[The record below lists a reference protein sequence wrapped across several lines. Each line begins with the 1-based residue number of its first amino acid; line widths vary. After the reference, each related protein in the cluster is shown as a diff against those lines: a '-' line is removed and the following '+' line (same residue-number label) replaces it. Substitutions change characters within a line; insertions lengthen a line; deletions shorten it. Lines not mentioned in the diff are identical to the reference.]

1 MPKSPPSKAALIF
14 RRTGPGC
21 LEITFSK
28 KTDTCGLEGSLKLSP
43 VALEMNM
50 KDGVADGARV
60 FSMHKQPPSL
70 KQLCTRDNTSNL
82 NMDSKT

>member
-28 KTDTCGLEGSLKLSP
+28 KTDTCVLEGSSKLSP

-60 FSMHKQPPSL
+60 FSMQKQPASH
-70 KQLCTRDNTSNL
+70 KQLCTHDNTSNS
-82 NMDSKT
+82 NMGNKT